1 MKYFLPLMAFAL
13 LFFVGT
19 TACKRNPYNAEKL
32 PEKQIRWG
40 NGGGI
45 AGKESS
51 HILCE
56 NGQIFYRDILGKVSA
71 APKTKRK
78 KAVALYKTI
87 EALGL
92 SKMEFIHPGNT
103 YQFLEWQ
110 DGDMVSRV
118 VWGDKGFPVEK
129 SISDLYG
136 SLNLLLQ
143 K

>member
-1 MKYFLPLMAFAL
+1 MKFSFVPIAFAL

-19 TACKRNPYNAEKL
+19 TACKHNPYNAEKL

-45 AGKESS
+45 VGKESA

-56 NGQIFYRDILGKVSA
+56 NGQIFYRDILGKVKD

-78 KAVALYKTI
+78 NAVALYKTV
-87 EALGL
+87 EKLEL
-92 SKMEFIHPGNT
+92 SKMDFTHPSNT
-103 YQFLEWQ
+103 YQFIEWQ